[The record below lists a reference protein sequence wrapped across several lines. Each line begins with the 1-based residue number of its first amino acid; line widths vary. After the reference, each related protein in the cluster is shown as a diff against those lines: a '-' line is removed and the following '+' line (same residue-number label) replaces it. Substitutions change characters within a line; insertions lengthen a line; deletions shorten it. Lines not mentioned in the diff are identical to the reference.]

1 MIQSQ
6 TNKHNNP
13 ESTPLHSELFP
24 HRTTTRGFIESGH
37 NSDFP
42 AYFRISQI
50 LSSGFLPSGQGVP
63 LWVARN
69 ESINGRH
76 RPAPNSAIVICTFRT
91 PVCVCVCVF
100 VYVFAC
106 ICVFICVFQDESH
119 LRLCSS
125 YHRHLPPSRTVP
137 SSIGQLDTPASR
149 DLEECSLIL
158 IPNDK

>member
-91 PVCVCVCVF
+91 PVCLCVYLYTSLGVF
-100 VYVFAC
+100 VYSYVYFRMRAISASAHPTIA
-106 ICVFICVFQDESH
+106 ICLH
-119 LRLCSS
+119 RALC
-125 YHRHLPPSRTVP
+125 HRASDSWTHTCFSR
-137 SSIGQLDTPASR
+137 SGR
-149 DLEECSLIL
+149 MLI
-158 IPNDK
+158 NCDSK